1 MARFYLAT
9 SMVVAGKSVHS
20 VPRMK
25 HGCCVS
31 VSAEAGAGWEESH
44 SREKKRNSH
53 AVSPGSSAE
62 LAPSS
67 GPGESGLGEGPGR
80 SPPGTLDEQRGC
92 LPSRV
97 ALCPSRR

>member
-1 MARFYLAT
+1 
-9 SMVVAGKSVHS
+9 MVVAGKSVHS
-20 VPRMK
+20 VARMK

-53 AVSPGSSAE
+53 AVSPGLSAE

-67 GPGESGLGEGPGR
+67 GPGESGLGEGPDTLLLGHLM
-80 SPPGTLDEQRGC
+80 SSGAAFLPGLASVLPEDEQQF
-92 LPSRV
+92 
-97 ALCPSRR
+97 